1 MVKWTSNSFEK
12 LKLALVN
19 SETMAHYIPDAA
31 IKVIADASPIGPVA
45 ILSQKQKTGVYV
57 VAYASKALNPT
68 EQRY

>member
-1 MVKWTSNSFEK
+1 MSPD
-12 LKLALVN
+12 AD
-19 SETMAHYIPDAA
+19 YIPDAA

-45 ILSQKQKTGVYV
+45 ILSQNQKTGVYA